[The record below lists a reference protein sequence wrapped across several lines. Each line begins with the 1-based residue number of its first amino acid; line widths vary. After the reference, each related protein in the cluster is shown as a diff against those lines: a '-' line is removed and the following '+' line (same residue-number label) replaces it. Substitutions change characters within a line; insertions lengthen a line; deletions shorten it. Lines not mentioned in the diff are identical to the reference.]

1 MPSRLA
7 LRANLANRTS
17 RRDPSRER
25 AKATNPA
32 PIPTTVVVGIVTPD
46 STWWVAEEAGE
57 GEVVVGDGVDVEDMT
72 SWWSDLASSYFE
84 SIVSIVVEGTVANC

>member
-7 LRANLANRTS
+7 LRASLANRTS
-17 RRDPSRER
+17 KRDPSRER

-57 GEVVVGDGVDVEDMT
+57 GEVVVGEGVVVEDMVSCWQILT
-72 SWWSDLASSYFE
+72 SRE
-84 SIVSIVVEGTVANC
+84 SKRIRVKQSGTLE